1 MTTTFETAK
10 VGDKVWCIMSGWGE
24 VRGTD
29 APTDYPIAVYFTS
42 GEFKTYTVD
51 GRYTKDDLNQ
61 TLFWGGVVIDAPTKT
76 RSTAALP
83 ADEKQISA
91 LQAVLG
97 IADVPRWVRWVVVTR
112 IGQVVM
118 CELEPVPHRSS
129 GLWEFAGA
137 YELVNKVVPP
147 LDFKNCIWEVKG

>member
-1 MTTTFETAK
+1 MTTTFEKAK

-29 APTDYPIAVYFTS
+29 APTDYPIAVYFAS

-51 GRYTKDDLNQ
+51 GRYTKDDLNP
-61 TLFWGGVVIDAPTKT
+61 TLFWGAVVIDAPTKT
-76 RSTAALP
+76 RSAAALQ
-83 ADEKQISA
+83 E
-91 LQAVLG
+91 VLG
-97 IADVPRWVRWVVVTR
+97 MADVPRWVRWVVVTR

-118 CELEPVPHRSS
+118 CELEPVPHRAS

-137 YELVNKVVPP
+137 YELVNKVAHPS
-147 LDFKNCIWEVKG
+147 DFTQCIWEIKE